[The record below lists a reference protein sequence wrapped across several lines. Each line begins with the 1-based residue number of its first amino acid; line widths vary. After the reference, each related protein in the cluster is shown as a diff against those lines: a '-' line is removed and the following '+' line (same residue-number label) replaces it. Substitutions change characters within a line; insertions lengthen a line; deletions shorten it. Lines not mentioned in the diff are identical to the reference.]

1 MDNSNHPFPLPET
14 LPRDLAAVHTYW
26 RGLRRGGNE
35 MPFSDDLD
43 PAALSKAAGQVLLL
57 DVFDKPE
64 RFRFSHLAGD
74 LLLAQ
79 ETALSG
85 KFIDEISLGT
95 PLEFLRA
102 QASATVE
109 ARTPTCY
116 AGKGGARLLLP
127 MWGDGRVSLLL
138 GVVQAAATR
147 IS

>member
-1 MDNSNHPFPLPET
+1 MDKSSHPFPLPDT
-14 LPRDLAAVHTYW
+14 LPRDLAAVHAYW

-43 PAALSKAAGQVLLL
+43 PAALSKEAGQVLLL

-64 RFRFSHLAGD
+64 RFRFTHLAGG

-85 KFIDEISLGT
+85 TFIDEVDLKAPLG
-95 PLEFLRA
+95 FLRA

-109 ARTPTCY
+109 ARAPTCY
-116 AGKGGARLLLP
+116 AGDGGIRLLLP
-127 MWGDGRVSLLL
+127 LWGDGRVSLLL
-138 GVVQAAATR
+138 GAVQAR
-147 IS
+147 